1 MKHYKLLSLALAF
14 TLLFSLAACKPAAGE
29 PTAVPTPEGTQA
41 PTAQPTEE
49 PSAAPTETPSS
60 VEHPDIRLAV
70 LSGPTG
76 IGGAV
81 VHAVQQLGRDRKSVV

>member
-60 VEHPDIRLAV
+60 VEMPEWRIIAIWEQKAAV
-70 LSGPTG
+70 
-76 IGGAV
+76 
-81 VHAVQQLGRDRKSVV
+81 SVFDKGVNVCSAIDV